1 MSALLFLK
9 LWLFYAYSM
18 TAFFIWAQMKKQM
31 EWVDVAWVINFSLIL
46 FFILGNIAKPNQV
59 QTAIAGMIIFWSI
72 RLGLFLYTTRI
83 RPKHADGRYAA
94 LAQRYGKHKN
104 IKFFLFFQAQAVVN
118 AFFSFTFLVPLIYG
132 QGNLT
137 VFQILIVGIWFI
149 AWIGETLSDLQL
161 YLFKQNPNNKGKV
174 CNVGLWR
181 YSRHPNYFFEWLN
194 WWALALFSLGL
205 PFFYLTF
212 IAPLL
217 ISFFLFKVTGIP
229 MTEAQSLKSK
239 GAAYAQ
245 YQKETSVFVPWFVKK
260 A

>member
-1 MSALLFLK
+1 MTTILFFK

-18 TAFFIWAQMKKQM
+18 TAFFIWASIKKQM
-31 EWVDVAWVINFSLIL
+31 EWVDVAWVINFALII
-46 FFILGNIAKPNQV
+46 FFILGNTERLNQV
-59 QTAIAGMIIFWSI
+59 QTTMALMIIFWSL
-72 RLGLFLYTTRI
+72 RLGLFLYMTRI
-83 RPKHADGRYAA
+83 RPRHADGRYAT

-104 IKFFLFFQAQAVVN
+104 FKFFLFFQVQAVVN
-118 AFFSFTFLVPLIYG
+118 TFFSFTFLVPLIYG
-132 QGNLT
+132 QGNLS
-137 VFQILIVGIWFI
+137 VFQILIVLIWFM
-149 AWIGETLSDLQL
+149 AWLGEAVADLQL
-161 YLFKQNPNNKGKV
+161 HLFKQNPGNKGKV

-194 WWALALFSLGL
+194 WWALAFFSLGL
-205 PFFYLTF
+205 PYAYLTF
-212 IAPLL
+212 ISPLL